1 MRRIVALDM
10 FQRAANCVGRRR
22 VGLVI
27 IWDSFVEGMSGTF
40 AGCIG
45 GFDMSSTVSDNT
57 PSRYIESLY
66 ANW

>member
-10 FQRAANCVGRRR
+10 FQRAANWVGRRR
-22 VGLVI
+22 VGLF
-27 IWDSFVEGMSGTF
+27 IWDSLVEDLSGTF

-45 GFDMSSTVSDNT
+45 GYDMSSTVSDNT
-57 PSRYIESLY
+57 SSRYIESLY